1 MENHLSL
8 ESLNK
13 KMSEFLNEVN
23 KSQDSKLQQILEVVT
38 NNFTNSENLKQS
50 CLNFYVN
57 LNNSGDLFSLFKK
70 KKIKLFSSK
79 FSETNT
85 LSESLFGSIL
95 PLKNVFNKKSTEDKL
110 KLWKLL
116 HELYV
121 ITGELNNENENANVV
136 EVRSMLNKERFSNF
150 SKDEVSEKV
159 KKDIL
164 NVDVNDTTNNMIDDI
179 VSCFQ
184 DSMESGSGNPFDSI
198 MGITQKITEKY
209 QSKIES
215 GEIELDKMMG
225 SITSS
230 IPGMGGLMGGNKK
243 DEEKVVIDENFSTD
257 DVELGKQD
265 EKKGFNLS
273 GMMKM
278 MNGMSGGDGGPNLKG
293 LVDVMGKLNSVKTE
307 EEAENLKKE
316 MDSYLESE
324 LGVDVSKLNQTINNM
339 DGRVNTNQNNLEVV
353 DETNE
358 EEEQGEQE
366 VQYNVSD
373 IN

>member
-13 KMSEFLNEVN
+13 KMNEFLTEINNISDN
-23 KSQDSKLQQILEVVT
+23 KIQEILEVVS
-38 NNFTNSENLKQS
+38 NNFTNNEELKER
-50 CLNFYVN
+50 CLSFYNN
-57 LNNSGDLFSLFKK
+57 LNNSSELFSLFKK

-79 FSETNT
+79 FSETNS

-95 PLKNVFNKKSTEDKL
+95 PLKNVFNKKSNENKL

-121 ITGELNNENENANVV
+121 NIGELNNDNENNSVV
-136 EVRSMLNKERFSNF
+136 EIRALLNKERFSNF

-215 GEIELDKMMG
+215 GEVELDKMMG

-257 DVELGKQD
+257 NVELGTQD

-278 MNGMSGGDGGPNLKG
+278 MNGMGGGDGGPNLKG
-293 LVDVMGKLNSVKTE
+293 LVDVMGKLNSVKTD
-307 EEAENLKKE
+307 EEAEDLKKE
-316 MDSYLESE
+316 IDSYL
-324 LGVDVSKLNQTINNM
+324 
-339 DGRVNTNQNNLEVV
+339 
-353 DETNE
+353 
-358 EEEQGEQE
+358 
-366 VQYNVSD
+366 
-373 IN
+373 

>member
-1 MENHLSL
+1 
-8 ESLNK
+8 
-13 KMSEFLNEVN
+13 
-23 KSQDSKLQQILEVVT
+23 
-38 NNFTNSENLKQS
+38 
-50 CLNFYVN
+50 
-57 LNNSGDLFSLFKK
+57 
-70 KKIKLFSSK
+70 
-79 FSETNT
+79 
-85 LSESLFGSIL
+85 L

-136 EVRSMLNKERFSNF
+136 EVRAMLNKERFSNF

-265 EKKGFNLS
+265 EKKGFNLT

-278 MNGMSGGDGGPNLKG
+278 MNGMNGGDGGPNLKG

-316 MDSYLESE
+316 MDSYL
-324 LGVDVSKLNQTINNM
+324 
-339 DGRVNTNQNNLEVV
+339 
-353 DETNE
+353 
-358 EEEQGEQE
+358 
-366 VQYNVSD
+366 
-373 IN
+373 

>member
-1 MENHLSL
+1 
-8 ESLNK
+8 
-13 KMSEFLNEVN
+13 
-23 KSQDSKLQQILEVVT
+23 
-38 NNFTNSENLKQS
+38 
-50 CLNFYVN
+50 
-57 LNNSGDLFSLFKK
+57 
-70 KKIKLFSSK
+70 
-79 FSETNT
+79 
-85 LSESLFGSIL
+85 
-95 PLKNVFNKKSTEDKL
+95 
-110 KLWKLL
+110 
-116 HELYV
+116 
-121 ITGELNNENENANVV
+121 
-136 EVRSMLNKERFSNF
+136 
-150 SKDEVSEKV
+150 
-159 KKDIL
+159 
-164 NVDVNDTTNNMIDDI
+164 
-179 VSCFQ
+179 
-184 DSMESGSGNPFDSI
+184 

-215 GEIELDKMMG
+215 GEIELDNMMG

-324 LGVDVSKLNQTINNM
+324 LGVDVSKLNETIEKMENKAF
-339 DGRVNTNQNNLEVV
+339 
-353 DETNE
+353 
-358 EEEQGEQE
+358 
-366 VQYNVSD
+366 
-373 IN
+373 I

>member
-1 MENHLSL
+1 MI
-8 ESLNK
+8 
-13 KMSEFLNEVN
+13 M
-23 KSQDSKLQQILEVVT
+23 DSNLPLQ
-38 NNFTNSENLKQS
+38 
-50 CLNFYVN
+50 N
-57 LNNSGDLFSLFKK
+57 LNNKMFELLKDIEQIVDDSLKQKIGNVKNNFINLDNLKKNCLSFYTYLESNDLFLLFKR

-79 FSETNT
+79 LIETN
-85 LSESLFGSIL
+85 LISESLLGSEVT
-95 PLKNVFNKKSTEDKL
+95 LKNVFNKKSDETKSI
-110 KLWKLL
+110 LWGHL

-121 ITGELNNENENANVV
+121 LTSDLAEEKNENKINEIKA
-136 EVRSMLNKERFSNF
+136 LINKNNFSNF

-184 DSMESGSGNPFDSI
+184 DSMESGTGNPFDSI

-215 GEIELDKMMG
+215 GEVELDKMMG

-230 IPGMGGLMGGNKK
+230 IPGMSGLVGGKKK
-243 DEEKVVIDENFSTD
+243 DEKKVVIDENFSTD
-257 DVELGKQD
+257 NVELGKQD

-278 MNGMSGGDGGPNLKG
+278 MNGMTGGDGGPNLKG
-293 LVDVMGKLNSVKTE
+293 LVDVMGKLNDVKTD
-307 EEAENLKKE
+307 EEAEELKKE
-316 MDSYLESE
+316 MDSYLETE
-324 LGVDVSKLNQTINNM
+324 LGVDVSKLNETIENM
-339 DGRVNTNQNNLEVV
+339 ENKGSNDLEII
-353 DETNE
+353 D
-358 EEEQGEQE
+358 EQGEEQEQEQTQE

>member
-1 MENHLSL
+1 MIMENNLSL
-8 ESLNK
+8 ENLNK
-13 KMSEFLNEVN
+13 KILDFLDKVESVVDDDLIT
-23 KSQDSKLQQILEVVT
+23 QVKLVRD
-38 NNFTNSENLKQS
+38 NFSNFENLKKN
-50 CLNFYVN
+50 CFNFY
-57 LNNSGDLFSLFKK
+57 NSLESDDLFLLFKR

-79 FSETNT
+79 LIETNM
-85 LSESLFGSIL
+85 LSESLLGSGL
-95 PLKNVFNKKSTEDKL
+95 TLKAVFNKKTTEVKSE
-110 KLWKLL
+110 LWLFL
-116 HELYV
+116 HEIYV
-121 ITGELNNENENANVV
+121 LIADLTGNMEKEKVKEINGLI
-136 EVRSMLNKERFSNF
+136 NKHNFSNF

-215 GEIELDKMMG
+215 GEVELDKMMG
-225 SITSS
+225 SITGS
-230 IPGMGGLMGGNKK
+230 IPGMSGLVGGKK
-243 DEEKVVIDENFSTD
+243 EDEKKVVIDENFSTD
-257 DVELGKQD
+257 NVELGEKD

-278 MNGMSGGDGGPNLKG
+278 MNGMTGGDGGPNLKG
-293 LVDVMGKLNSVKTE
+293 LVDVMGKMNSIETDE
-307 EEAENLKKE
+307 DAENLKKE

-324 LGVDVSKLNQTINNM
+324 LGVDVSKLNETIEKMENKASN
-339 DGRVNTNQNNLEVV
+339 DLEVI
-353 DETNE
+353 DEQ
-358 EEEQGEQE
+358 EEEQEQEQE

>member
-50 CLNFYVN
+50 CLNFYIN

-121 ITGELNNENENANVV
+121 ITGELNNENENVNVV
-136 EVRSMLNKERFSNF
+136 EVRAMLNKERFSNF

-184 DSMESGSGNPFDSI
+184 NSMESGSGNPFDSI

-215 GEIELDKMMG
+215 GEVELDKMMG

-243 DEEKVVIDENFSTD
+243 DEKKVVIDENFSTD

-339 DGRVNTNQNNLEVV
+339 EGRVNTNQNNLEVV